1 MLDIKGIIFSVV
13 FVTVILVIGNLLKE
27 LNVFSKGGSRN
38 FVHAI
43 ISTWW
48 LFAMNYFTSPY
59 SAALS
64 GVILMVIM
72 LLSNKIKFMN
82 AVEFNGKLDYKT
94 MFYVI
99 SVIILS
105 IITYYPKYHP
115 VAGAIGVLIMGY
127 GDTAAALMGKTVGKH
142 KYSFFGGT
150 KTVEGSIAMLVT
162 SFLISFVLL
171 MGFEGENFILHSL
184 VISMVATIVEGISP
198 GKIDNL
204 TVPLCS
210 AFTFLLMWLY

>member
-1 MLDIKGIIFSVV
+1 MSDIIGIFLSAL
-13 FVTVILVIGNLLKE
+13 FVITILTMGNFLKKI
-27 LNVFSKGGSRN
+27 NVFSKGGIKN

-48 LFAMNYFTSPY
+48 LFAMNYFTTPF
-59 SAALS
+59 SAVLSAL
-64 GVILMVIM
+64 VFMAIM
-72 LLSNKIKFMN
+72 LLSSKIKFIN
-82 AVEFNGKLDYKT
+82 AIEFNGKWDYKT
-94 MFYVI
+94 IFYVI

-127 GDTAAALMGKTVGKH
+127 GDPAAALIGKIKGKH
-142 KYSFFGGT
+142 KYSFFGNT
-150 KTVEGSIAMLVT
+150 KSLEGSIAMLAV

-171 MGFEGENFILHSL
+171 IGFENQNVILHSFI
-184 VISMVATIVEGISP
+184 ISAVATIVEGVSP

-204 TVPLCS
+204 TVPLSS
-210 AFTFLLMWLY
+210 AFVFLLMWL